1 MQLSVEFS
9 VKDLCLP
16 IAYRHCIQGLIYDV
30 LRTDPAFSTALHDGV
45 TDISGKQLKL
55 FTFGQLEGKYTIENK
70 TIRFSDAVRLE
81 IRSVNT
87 QLMLLLLN
95 GFYEGREL
103 RLGTHWV
110 RVVKCSLEKRQIM
123 QNEIVVQTCSPV
135 VSYLT
140 LADGHTRFFTP
151 DEEMF
156 YRLLCVNAQ
165 CKWESLHKDDFPATL
180 SVSPATKFFK
190 KQVTLF
196 KDTRITAWGG
206 RFCLKG
212 APELLTLLYDTG
224 LGAKSSQGFGMFEP
238 IFTEV
243 L

>member
-1 MQLSVEFS
+1 MQLTIQFATQR
-9 VKDLCLP
+9 LCLP

-30 LRTDPAFSTALHDGV
+30 LRTDPAFATSLHDGV
-45 TDISGKQLKL
+45 ADVEGKQFKL
-55 FTFGQLEGKYTIENK
+55 FTFGQLEGDYTLEDKMIC
-70 TIRFSDAVRLE
+70 FSDVVRLE

-95 GFYEGREL
+95 AFYVGREL
-103 RLGTHWV
+103 LLGKNLV
-110 RVVKCSLEKRQIM
+110 RVVKCSLENRQIM
-123 QNEIVVQTCSPV
+123 QSEIVVQTCSPI

-140 LADGHTRFFTP
+140 LPDGHTHFVSP
-151 DEEMF
+151 DDALF
-156 YRLLCVNAQ
+156 YRLLCANARR
-165 CKWESLHKDDFPATL
+165 KWASLHKEVFPVTF
-180 SVSPATKFFK
+180 SISPATKFFK

-196 KDTRITAWGG
+196 KDTRITAWSG

-238 IFTEV
+238 V
-243 L
+243 